1 MTARPPPLLCL
12 SQIAAT
18 PCGGRFCFA
27 ENPEL
32 AWSENRSEAGKPGPA
47 WSENRSRTKT
57 LLCGPQSIFT
67 APSPWWQ
74 YTFAH
79 QSPSSHTQNK
89 HQPRHRF
96 WRERKRLRGQPH
108 RQFGEIL
115 RDRSLTFSTHKVGQ
129 AAFCCLF
136 IKAWKVAASKFHCLN
151 NPVK

>member
-1 MTARPPPLLCL
+1 MTARPPSLLCM
-12 SQIAAT
+12 SQIAST

-32 AWSENRSEAGKPGPA
+32 AWSENRS
-47 WSENRSRTKT
+47 RTKT
-57 LLCGPQSIFT
+57 LFCGLQSIFT

-79 QSPSSHTQNK
+79 QIPSSNTQNQ

-115 RDRSLTFSTHKVGQ
+115 RDRSLPFATHKVGQ

-136 IKAWKVAASKFHCLN
+136 VKAWEVAASKFHCLN